1 MAIKKLLGW
10 YNNPKIINDNFED
23 VQEQIDAIEASQIEP
38 AATIAAIPASTNI
51 TAVPAEFEDVAA
63 VRTYLADAGM
73 VANIEQRLDLIESR
87 VNTLIANLKASGAI
101 EA

>member
-63 VRTYLADAGM
+63 VRTYLAGSG
-73 VANIEQRLDLIESR
+73 VVPNLESRLDNLELKI
-87 VNTLIANLKASGAI
+87 NTLIANLKASGAI